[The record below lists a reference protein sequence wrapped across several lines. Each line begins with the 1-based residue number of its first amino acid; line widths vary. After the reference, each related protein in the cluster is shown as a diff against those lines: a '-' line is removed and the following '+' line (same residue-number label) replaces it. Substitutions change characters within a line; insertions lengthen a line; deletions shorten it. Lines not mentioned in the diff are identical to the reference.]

1 VVLDLGMLQQP
12 QSWARADVVV
22 SFFGTLILLTLLT
35 LLAAEYEIFG
45 SIGHMNRAKNKKVTP
60 SGADGRNGSLLS
72 AFSGKSDKSRKT
84 SPLDS
89 SKASTSASLSKAQVN
104 MERFINSLFPGS
116 LGHKEGHQRLGREL
130 METELFTLILTGE
143 TQAERF
149 SSALYLVSTVTV
161 SSFLLATLYAIQ
173 YPVDDGTCETFIDSA
188 ACEEAKSMF
197 DQDQPACYWLT
208 AADPGDGAGELG
220 HCEWRDVDI
229 SVDVLVAILL
239 ITVVVT
245 GPVYAALNYAF
256 DFIINAP
263 TIEQVDDEKSAL
275 IHMKR

>member
-1 VVLDLGMLQQP
+1 LWTDFVSVVLDLGTLQQP
-12 QSWARADVVV
+12 QSWARADVVA

-45 SIGHMNRAKNKKVTP
+45 SIGHMNKATKNKRVTP
-60 SGADGRNGSLLS
+60 SS
-72 AFSGKSDKSRKT
+72 AGGGKSDKSGKT
-84 SPLDS
+84 RTLDS
-89 SKASTSASLSKAQVN
+89 SKVSTSAALSKAQVS
-104 MERFINSLFPGS
+104 MEHFINSLFPGS
-116 LGHKEGHQRLGREL
+116 LGNKEGYLRLGREL

-143 TQAERF
+143 TQTERF

-173 YPVDDGTCETFIDSA
+173 YPIDDGTCATFIDST

-197 DQDQPACYWLT
+197 DQDQPACYWFA

-239 ITVVVT
+239 ITVVIT
-245 GPVYAALNYAF
+245 GPIYAALNYAF

>member
-1 VVLDLGMLQQP
+1 MLQQP
-12 QSWARADVVV
+12 QSWARADVVA

-45 SIGHMNRAKNKKVTP
+45 SIGHMNKATKNKKVTP
-60 SGADGRNGSLLS
+60 SSADGRNSSLLS
-72 AFSGKSDKSRKT
+72 ALSGKSDKSGKT
-84 SPLDS
+84 HGKTHPLDS
-89 SKASTSASLSKAQVN
+89 SKASTSAELSKAQVS

-116 LGHKEGHQRLGREL
+116 LGNKEGYQRLGREL

-143 TQAERF
+143 TQMERF
-149 SSALYLVSTVTV
+149 SSALYLVSTVTL

-173 YPVDDGTCETFIDSA
+173 YPIDDGTCATFIDSA

-197 DQDQPACYWLT
+197 DQDQPACYWFT